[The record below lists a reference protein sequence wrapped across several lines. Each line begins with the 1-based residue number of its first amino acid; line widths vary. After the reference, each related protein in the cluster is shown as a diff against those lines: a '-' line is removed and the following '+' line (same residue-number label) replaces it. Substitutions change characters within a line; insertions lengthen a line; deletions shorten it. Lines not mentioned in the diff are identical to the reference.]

1 MSRPALVVE
10 DLSVEIVGRDGV
22 TPVLND
28 VRLSVERGGM
38 HGLVGETGSGKSMT
52 ARSIIGLLPPGG
64 RVTSGSVRLG
74 DRRLLELDSNELRQ
88 VRGASIGMVFQNPRT
103 ALYPLT
109 TVETQMANVLKAHMN
124 LDRAARRTRI
134 REHLGLV
141 GIDDVD
147 RVARSYPHEL
157 SGGLAQR
164 AVIATALLCEPEML
178 IADEPTTGLDA
189 TIQRQILELIAFLQE
204 RLSLSVLVITHD
216 LGIIAQYCDSVSVM
230 RDGRVVEDGPMR
242 RVLLS
247 PEHDYTVRLIA
258 ASDLRGLREQR
269 LEGSAR

>member
-1 MSRPALVVE
+1 MTPPALVVE
-10 DLSVEIVGRDGV
+10 DLSVEIAGRDEV
-22 TPVLND
+22 TSVLSD
-28 VRLSVERGGM
+28 VHLTLDRGRM

-52 ARSIIGLLPPGG
+52 ARSIVGLLPAGG

-74 DRRLLELDSNELRQ
+74 DRRLLALDSKEMRH

-103 ALYPLT
+103 ALYPMT
-109 TVETQMANVLKAHMN
+109 TVETQMANVLKAHME
-124 LDRAARRTRI
+124 LGRAERAARI
-134 REHLGLV
+134 RERLGLV

-164 AVIATALLCEPEML
+164 AVIATALLCDPEVL

-189 TIQRQILELIAFLQE
+189 TIQRQILELIAFLQD
-204 RLSLSVLVITHD
+204 RLSLSVLIITHD
-216 LGIIAQYCDSVSVM
+216 LGIIAQYCDTVSVM
-230 RDGRVVEDGPMR
+230 HDGRVVEDGPMR
-242 RVLLS
+242 QVLLS
-247 PEHDYTVRLIA
+247 PRHEYTVRLIA

-269 LEGSAR
+269 LQGSAR

>member
-1 MSRPALVVE
+1 MTQPALIVE
-10 DLSVEIVGRDGV
+10 DLSVEITGRDEV
-22 TPVLND
+22 TSVLND
-28 VRLSVERGGM
+28 VHLSVERGRM

-64 RVTSGSVRLG
+64 QVTTGSVRLG
-74 DRRLLELDSNELRQ
+74 ERQLLGLDPKEMRQ

-109 TVETQMANVLKAHMN
+109 TVETQMANVLKAHMS
-124 LDRAARRTRI
+124 LDRAGRSARI
-134 REHLGLV
+134 REHLRLV

-189 TIQRQILELIAFLQE
+189 TIQRQILELIAYLQKE
-204 RLSLSVLVITHD
+204 LSLSVLIITHD
-216 LGIIAQYCDSVSVM
+216 LGIIAQYCDTVSVM

-242 RVLLS
+242 QVLLS
-247 PEHDYTVRLIA
+247 PQHDYTVRLIA

-269 LEGSAR
+269 LGATAR

>member
-1 MSRPALVVE
+1 MTRPALVVE
-10 DLSVEIVGRDGV
+10 DLSVEIAGRDGV
-22 TPVLND
+22 TPVLSA
-28 VRLSVERGGM
+28 VHLTLARGEM

-52 ARSIIGLLPPGG
+52 ARSIVGLLPPGG
-64 RVTSGSVRLG
+64 RVTSGSVTLG
-74 DRRLLELDSNELRQ
+74 DRRLLGLDSSEMRE

-103 ALYPLT
+103 ALYPMI
-109 TVETQMANVLKAHMN
+109 TVASQMANVLKAHMD
-124 LDRAARRTRI
+124 LDRAGRANRI

-147 RVARSYPHEL
+147 RVAHSYPHEL

-164 AVIATALLCEPEML
+164 AVIATALLCDPEVL

-204 RLSLSVLVITHD
+204 RLSLSVLIITHD
-216 LGIIAQYCDSVSVM
+216 LGIIAQYCDTVSVM
-230 RDGRVVEDGPMR
+230 HDGRVVEDGPMR

-247 PEHDYTVRLIA
+247 PEHDYTARLIA
-258 ASDLRGLREQR
+258 ASDLRRLHEQR
-269 LEGSAR
+269 LEGRAR